1 MTKAHLIAFAVLA
14 LSFLAM
20 DALWLGIISTGF
32 YQQAIGHLL
41 APKPDFIAAAAFYL
55 IYLAGTFYFAV
66 WPAFRDGKIK
76 TALISGAFFGFVA
89 YATYDLTNAAT
100 LKDWPLSMTLIDL
113 IWGTVLTG
121 TCAGISAWT
130 GFKFRSR

>member
-1 MTKAHLIAFAVLA
+1 MTKAHLTAFGVLA

-32 YQQAIGHLL
+32 YQEAIGHLL
-41 APKPDFIAAAAFYL
+41 APEPDFIAAAAFYL
-55 IYLAGTFYFAV
+55 IYLVGTFNFAV
-66 WPAFRDGKIK
+66 WPAFKSGKIK

-100 LKDWPLSMTLIDL
+100 LKGWPLSMTVIDL

-121 TCAGISAWT
+121 VCAAIATSA
-130 GFKFRSR
+130 GLRLRV